1 MGPFGED
8 GVPTMPPSDSR
19 TVLMLHFSGDGSAS
33 VFYHEA
39 VKRVWFCFSLPPETR
54 AGLGASALLLAG
66 SQEADEQAFELI
78 QEEAVG
84 GEPLAVYELGLLTI
98 VGCGTAQ
105 DVETGLMLVE
115 TAAEDGLAEAQFTLG
130 ELFKTGEL
138 VEPDLA
144 EALDWFQLA
153 AEEDFPDSRERIDE
167 LMAAIETM
175 RLGAEQGHADAQFRL
190 GVMTWLGR
198 AVLRN
203 EAQGRAW
210 IEAAAA
216 QGHELALERLH
227 YMDTVLPA
235 LRRQA
240 AEGEPEAQFE
250 LARQFMLDEVL
261 PQDIPEA
268 ISWLKRAARQ
278 GHAESCVFLGHAT
291 AWDQD
296 GDLLDELRQAAS
308 DGEDWAIEALKHLPA
323 GLGG

>member
-1 MGPFGED
+1 
-8 GVPTMPPSDSR
+8 
-19 TVLMLHFSGDGSAS
+19 MLHYSGEGPASA
-33 VFYHEA
+33 FYHEA

-54 AGLGASALLLAG
+54 AGLGPSALLLAG

-78 QEEAVG
+78 QEEAIE
-84 GEPLAVYELGLLTI
+84 GEPLAVYEMGLLTI

-105 DVETGLMLVE
+105 DVESGLLLVE

-130 ELFKTGEL
+130 DLFKTGEL

-153 AEEDFPDSRERIDE
+153 AEEDFPDSQSRIAE
-167 LMAAIETM
+167 LMEAIDTL
-175 RLGAEQGHADAQFRL
+175 RSGAEQGHADAQYRL

-198 AVLRN
+198 AVMRN

-210 IEAAAA
+210 IEAAAE
-216 QGHELALERLH
+216 QGHEPARERLH
-227 YMDTVLPA
+227 YLDTVLPA
-235 LRRQA
+235 LKQQA
-240 AEGEPEAQFE
+240 NLGEPEAQFE

-268 ISWLKRAARQ
+268 ITWLKRAARQ
-278 GHAESCVFLGHAT
+278 GHDEACVFLGHAT

-296 GDLLDELRQAAS
+296 GDLLDELRRAAAS
-308 DGEDWAIEALKHLPA
+308 GEAWAIEALKHLPA